1 MVGVAAVVEVA
12 AVVDEHAVVGVAA
25 VVDEHAVV
33 DSSRMGVERSYQTRR
48 IPNTLHARSSD

>member
-12 AVVDEHAVVGVAA
+12 AVVDEHAVV
-25 VVDEHAVV
+25 
-33 DSSRMGVERSYQTRR
+33 DSSRMGVESSYQTRR